1 MALNVACPPLA
12 LISIYGEVTGFHQFH
27 DLQKPA
33 KAEDTQLSVPVKDGS
48 DPLNVACP
56 PLIPIQSCFGSVNP
70 NEKIQLIL
78 QLKKPSNQ
86 WGREPNANAKA
97 SVCRS
102 IRKMIMPTTALYG
115 SDVSLLH
122 DDHNDVSLL

>member
-56 PLIPIQSCFGSVNP
+56 PLIPIYGEVTLNFKKTTSYQSKDQGFNIQKTKSKDTIKMEEPIAQGTRCRF
-70 NEKIQLIL
+70 KIQPYYKS
-78 QLKKPSNQ
+78 QD
-86 WGREPNANAKA
+86 RT
-97 SVCRS
+97 RS
-102 IRKMIMPTTALYG
+102 
-115 SDVSLLH
+115 SLTKRIH
-122 DDHNDVSLL
+122 K